1 MSCGSCADERG
12 EDSVSVSFWAWLV
25 LLLPLLG
32 SIVVSLGFRAIP
44 ARVAGIVGTAAIG
57 LAFLC
62 AIAVLVNL
70 LGEDADARHHASSLW
85 DYASAAGLDIKLGI
99 YVDQLSAFMILVVTG
114 VSTLIHLYSFGYMQS
129 DEGYH
134 RFFAYLNFFVFSMLL
149 LVLAG
154 NFVLLIVGWAFVGFA
169 SYALISFWYRRATAT
184 KAGMKAFVIN
194 VVGDIGLVLAAFLI
208 FRELG
213 SFDYGT
219 VFVQAPH
226 VFERGEWTVTAIC
239 LLLLVGAFAKSAQ
252 IPFHTWLPDAME
264 GPTPVSSLIHAAT
277 MVTAGVYLIARTHV
291 LFYLAPTAA
300 DIAAFV
306 GLGTLLIAGT
316 IALAQ
321 TDLKRAIAYST
332 MSQIGYMIMGVSIG
346 AYAQGLFHLMT
357 HAFFKALLF
366 MTAGS
371 IISAM
376 GNRQDIDR
384 MSGFWRAMRF
394 TSLMFVIGGLALA
407 AFPLT
412 SGFFSKDSILAYA
425 EARGGMYTWMA
436 IGGYVGAF
444 LTALYTFRLIFRV
457 LPGRP
462 CPEAQHLIET
472 GELFHGP
479 AINPANEEEED
490 TDVGFPGAHHHIAE
504 RSWPM
509 AVAMAVLAVGALFAG
524 LIQVPGVDNV
534 LFGFLDPAFADSP
547 LAAIHPSVGAEWR
560 GLAIGGAISVVG
572 IGLAWV
578 LWAARPELPGLFRE
592 RLRPVYLLCLN
603 KWYFDEAIE
612 LLVVRPA
619 LAIGRFADSTFERLV
634 VDGLVS
640 GAKETV
646 GEAGSIVRVVQ
657 NGFVRSYALLLIA
670 GFAGLALYFLLSSS

>member
-1 MSCGSCADERG
+1 MSATA
-12 EDSVSVSFWAWLV
+12 WAWLV

-32 SIVVSLGFRAIP
+32 AIVVSLGFRAIP
-44 ARVAGIVGTAAIG
+44 ARIAGAIGTVSIG

-62 AIAVLVNL
+62 AIAALVNL
-70 LGEDADARHHASSLW
+70 LGEDAGARHHASSLW
-85 DYASAAGLDIKLGI
+85 DYASAAGLNIKLGI
-99 YVDQLSAFMILVVTG
+99 YVDQLSAFMMLVVTG
-114 VSTLIHLYSFGYMQS
+114 VSALIHLYSFGYMQS

-208 FRELG
+208 FREFG
-213 SFDYGT
+213 SFEYGA
-219 VFVQAPH
+219 VFAQAPH
-226 VFERGEWTVTAIC
+226 VFARGEWTVTAIC

-300 DIAAFV
+300 DIGAFV
-306 GLGTLLIAGT
+306 GLATLLVAGT
-316 IALAQ
+316 IAIAM

-366 MTAGS
+366 MAAGS

-376 GNRQDIDR
+376 ANRQDIDR
-384 MSGFWRAMRF
+384 MSGFWKAMRF
-394 TSLMFVIGGLALA
+394 TSLMLLVGGLALA

-457 LPGRP
+457 LPGEP
-462 CPEAQHLIET
+462 CEEARHLIET
-472 GELFHGP
+472 GELYHGP
-479 AINPANEEEED
+479 PINPANEELED

-504 RSWPM
+504 QSRSM
-509 AVAMAVLAVGALFAG
+509 AVAMALLGFGALFAG

-534 LFGFLDPAFADSP
+534 LFGFLEPAFADSP
-547 LAAIHPSVGAEWR
+547 LSAIHPSVGAEWR
-560 GLAIGGAISVVG
+560 GLAIGGAISLLG
-572 IGLAWV
+572 IATAWL
-578 LWAARPELPGLFRE
+578 LWARRPQLSVLFRE
-592 RLRPVYLLCLN
+592 RLRPVYLLAVN
-603 KWYFDEAIE
+603 KWYFDEAIDF
-612 LLVVRPA
+612 LIVRPA
-619 LAIGRFADSTFERLV
+619 LAIGRFANSTFERVV
-634 VDGLVS
+634 VDGLVT
-640 GAKETV
+640 GTKETV
-646 GEAGSIVRVVQ
+646 GGAGGIVRVVQ
-657 NGFVRSYALLLIA
+657 SGFVRSYALLLLA
-670 GFAGLALYFLLSSS
+670 GFAGLALYFLLSAS

>member
-1 MSCGSCADERG
+1 MSATT
-12 EDSVSVSFWAWLV
+12 WAWLV

-44 ARVAGIVGTAAIG
+44 ARVAGIVGTASIG

-62 AIAVLVNL
+62 AIAALVNL

-99 YVDQLSAFMILVVTG
+99 YVDQLSVFMMLVVTG
-114 VSTLIHLYSFGYMQS
+114 VSTLIHLYSFGYMKS

-134 RFFAYLNFFVFSMLL
+134 RFFSYLNFFVFSMLL

-194 VVGDIGLVLAAFLI
+194 VVGDIGLVLAALLI

-213 SFDYGT
+213 TFEYGE
-219 VFVQAPH
+219 VFARAPE
-226 VFERGEWTVTAIC
+226 VFARGEWTVTAIC

-252 IPFHTWLPDAME
+252 LPFHTWLPDAME

-300 DIAAFV
+300 DIGAFI
-306 GLGTLLIAGT
+306 GLATLLVAGT
-316 IALAQ
+316 IAIAM

-376 GNRQDIDR
+376 ANRQDIDR
-384 MSGFWRAMRF
+384 MSGFWKAMRF

-436 IGGYVGAF
+436 IGGYVGAL

-457 LPGRP
+457 LPGEP
-462 CPEAQHLIET
+462 CEEAQHLIDT
-472 GELFHGP
+472 GELYHGP
-479 AINPANEEEED
+479 PINPANEELED
-490 TDVGFPGAHHHIAE
+490 TEVGFPGATHHVAE
-504 RSWPM
+504 GSWPM
-509 AVAMAVLAVGALFAG
+509 AVAMAALGFGALFAG

-534 LFGFLDPAFADSP
+534 LFGFLEPAFADSP
-547 LAAIHPSVGAEWR
+547 LAAIHPTVGAEWR
-560 GLAIGGAISVVG
+560 GLAIGAVISLVG

-578 LWAARPELPGLFRE
+578 LWVARPELPALFRR
-592 RLRPVYLLCLN
+592 RLRPVYLLAVN
-603 KWYFDEAIE
+603 KWYFDEAIDF
-612 LLVVRPA
+612 LVVRPA
-619 LAIGRFADSTFERLV
+619 LAIGRFANSTFERLV

-640 GAKETV
+640 GTRETV
-646 GEAGSIVRVVQ
+646 SAAGGIVHVVQ
-657 NGFVRSYALLLIA
+657 SGFVRSYALLLIA

>member
-1 MSCGSCADERG
+1 MSATT
-12 EDSVSVSFWAWLV
+12 WAWLV

-32 SIVVSLGFRAIP
+32 SIVVALGFRAIP

-62 AIAVLVNL
+62 AVAALLNL
-70 LGEDADARHHASSLW
+70 LGDEPESRHHASSLW
-85 DYASAAGLDIKLGI
+85 TYASAGGLDIDLGI
-99 YVDQLSAFMILVVTG
+99 YVDQLSTFMILVVTG
-114 VSTLIHLYSFGYMQS
+114 VSTLIHLYSFGYMKS

-169 SYALISFWYRRATAT
+169 SYALISFWYRRTTAT

-213 SFDYGT
+213 SFDFET
-219 VFVQAPH
+219 VFAQAPE
-226 VFERGEWTVTAIC
+226 VFTQGEWTITAIC

-277 MVTAGVYLIARTHV
+277 MVTAGVYLIARTNV

-300 DIAAFV
+300 DIAAFT
-306 GLGTLLIAGT
+306 GLATLLVAGT
-316 IALAQ
+316 IAIAM

-346 AYAQGLFHLMT
+346 AYSAGLFHLMT

-366 MTAGS
+366 MAAGS

-376 GNRQDIDR
+376 ANRQDIDR
-384 MSGFWRAMRF
+384 MSGFWKAMRF
-394 TSLMFVIGGLALA
+394 TSLMLLIGGLALA

-425 EARGGMYTWMA
+425 ELRGGMYTWMA
-436 IGGYVGAF
+436 LGGYVGAF

-462 CPEAQHLIET
+462 CEEAQHLIDT
-472 GELFHGP
+472 GELYHGP
-479 AINPANEEEED
+479 AINPATEELED
-490 TDVGFPGAHHHIAE
+490 SDVGFPGAHHHIAE
-504 RSWPM
+504 QSWPM
-509 AVAMAVLAVGALFAG
+509 AVAMALLGVGALFAG
-524 LIQVPGVDNV
+524 LVQVPGVDNV
-534 LFGFLDPAFADSP
+534 LFGFLEPAFHDSP
-547 LAAIHPSVGAEWR
+547 LAEIHPSVGAEWR
-560 GLAIGGAISVVG
+560 GLAIGGAISLLG
-572 IGLAWV
+572 IATAWL
-578 LWAARPELPGLFRE
+578 LWARSPGLPAAFR
-592 RLRPVYLLCLN
+592 RRFRPLYELAVN
-603 KWYFDEAIE
+603 KWYFDEAIDF
-612 LLVVRPA
+612 LVVRPA
-619 LAIGRFADSTFERLV
+619 LAIGRFANSTFERLV

-640 GAKETV
+640 GTKETV
-646 GEAGSIVRVVQ
+646 AGASGIVRVVQ
-657 NGFVRSYALLLIA
+657 SGFVRSYALLLIA

>member
-1 MSCGSCADERG
+1 
-12 EDSVSVSFWAWLV
+12 VSASTWAWLV

-32 SIVVSLGFRAIP
+32 SITVALSFRAVP
-44 ARVAGIVGTAAIG
+44 ARVAGAVGTASVGI
-57 LAFLC
+57 AFLC
-62 AIAVLVNL
+62 AVAALLSL
-70 LGEDADARHHASSLW
+70 LGDDADSRHHASSLW
-85 DYASAAGLDIKLGI
+85 TYAQAGGLEIDLGI
-99 YVDQLSAFMILVVTG
+99 YVDQLSVFMMLVVTG
-114 VSTLIHLYSFGYMQS
+114 VSTLIHLYSFGYMKS

-134 RFFAYLNFFVFSMLL
+134 RFFSYLNFFVFSMLL

-169 SYALISFWYRRATAT
+169 SYALISFWYRRTTAT
-184 KAGMKAFVIN
+184 RAGMKAFVIN

-208 FRELG
+208 FQQLG
-213 SFDYGT
+213 SFDYET
-219 VFVQAPH
+219 VFAQAPE
-226 VFERGEWTVTAIC
+226 VFSRGEWTITAIC

-277 MVTAGVYLIARTHV
+277 MVTAGVYLIARTNV

-306 GLGTLLIAGT
+306 GLATLLIAGT
-316 IALAQ
+316 IAIAQ

-346 AYAQGLFHLMT
+346 AYSAGLFHLMT
-357 HAFFKALLF
+357 HATFKALLF

-376 GNRQDIDR
+376 ANRQDIDR
-384 MSGFWRAMRF
+384 MSGFWKAMRF
-394 TSLMFVIGGLALA
+394 TSIMFVIGGLALA

-412 SGFFSKDSILAYA
+412 SGFFSKDSILSFA
-425 EARGGMYTWMA
+425 EARGGIYTWMA

-444 LTALYTFRLIFRV
+444 LTAIYTFRLIFRV

-462 CPEAQHLIET
+462 CEEAQHLIDS
-472 GELFHGP
+472 GELYHGP
-479 AINPANEEEED
+479 PINPATEEEED
-490 TDVGFPGAHHHIAE
+490 AEVGFPGAHHHIAE
-504 RSWPM
+504 QSWPM
-509 AVAMAVLAVGALFAG
+509 AVAMAVLACGALFAG

-534 LFGFLDPAFADSP
+534 LFGFLDPAFHDSP
-547 LAAIHPSVGAEWR
+547 LAEIHPSVGAEWR
-560 GLAIGGAISVVG
+560 GLAIGAVISVLG
-572 IGLAWV
+572 IALAWF
-578 LWAARPELPGLFRE
+578 LWVARPELPGLFRA
-592 RLRPVYLLCLN
+592 RFRAVYLLCLN

-612 LLVVRPA
+612 LLIVRPA
-619 LAIGRFADSTFERLV
+619 LALGRFANDVFERRV

-640 GAKETV
+640 GTRDAV
-646 GEAGSIVRVVQ
+646 GGAGGLVRIVQ
-657 NGFVRSYALLLIA
+657 SGFVRSYALLLIA
-670 GFAGLALYFLLSSS
+670 GFAGLALYFLVVSS